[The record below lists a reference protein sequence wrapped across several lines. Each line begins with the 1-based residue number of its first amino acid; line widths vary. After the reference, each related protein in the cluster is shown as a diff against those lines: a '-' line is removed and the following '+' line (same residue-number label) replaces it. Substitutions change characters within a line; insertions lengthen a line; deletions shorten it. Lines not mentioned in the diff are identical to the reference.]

1 MNTTLVKKFD
11 ELIKNLS
18 DDDIVIYDDIVNL
31 ISEDEKIPS
40 VEEITKYF
48 GDRGITVIVPE
59 FNDSEEDEEL
69 ENSNLNES
77 KLDLSVQDYD
87 SVGIYMNSINQ
98 RLLTPEE
105 ERDLCLKAKQGDIK
119 ARNELVSHNL
129 KLVISI
135 VKKYHH
141 STKTLDFLDLI
152 QAGNIGLIKAVEKYN
167 PDLGYKFSTYATW
180 WIKQSIIRS
189 MADEDRT
196 IRLPV
201 HMVEQ
206 LNYINKATR
215 LLKLEL
221 NRGPTYKE
229 IADYLNEHNMLV
241 TKNRNPIT
249 SSEVEKYVTLGN
261 NGNTVSLFTPVGTE
275 DDDSVLGDFIPDN
288 SQDTEETSIVKSMQA
303 ICNNIIDTYLSEREA
318 DVLRKRFGFDGYAPM
333 TLEQIAKQYG
343 LTRERIRQ
351 IEEKAKRKF
360 KRRFN
365 MLHGSSTNIF

>member
-69 ENSNLNES
+69 ENSSLNES

-215 LLKLEL
+215 MLKLEL
-221 NRGPTYKE
+221 NRGPTYEE
-229 IADYLNEHNMLV
+229 IADYLNKHNMLV

-333 TLEQIAKQYG
+333 TLEQIAQQYG

-365 MLHGSSTNIF
+365 MLHGSSNNIF